1 MYFIVVVDAIIVV
14 DGIRVLLSG
23 NMILI
28 GLKTEVLGG
37 STYRVWVD
45 IMYSSLFVAIL
56 RP

>member
-28 GLKTEVLGG
+28 GLKTEAVEG
-37 STYRVWVD
+37 SSYQVN
-45 IMYSSLFVAIL
+45 IMYARLFVATK
-56 RP
+56 RS

>member
-23 NMILI
+23 SMILI
-28 GLKTEVLGG
+28 GLKTEALGG
-37 STYRVWVD
+37 STYRVRVD